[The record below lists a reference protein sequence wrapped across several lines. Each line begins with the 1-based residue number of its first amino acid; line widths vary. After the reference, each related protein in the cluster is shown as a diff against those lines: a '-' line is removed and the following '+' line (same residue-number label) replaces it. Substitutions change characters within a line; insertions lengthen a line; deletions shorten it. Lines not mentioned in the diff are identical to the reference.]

1 MRIVVRDHNRNR
13 REVYNVRTARSIRND
28 RMHNIKDADDDK
40 LEELEERV
48 KTLEKKLE
56 KLTSK
61 PEDES
66 EDVEVEED
74 VDMDESD
81 MDEEPVE
88 EDSEEE
94 DEVVE
99 DLGDSFGCRDSLKP
113 RSLKSI
119 GALAKNSTKDSIDSD
134 DAEINAWKNR

>member
-13 REVYNVRTARSIRND
+13 REVYNVRTARLTRND
-28 RMHNIKDADDDK
+28 RLHNIKDADDDK

-56 KLTSK
+56 KLTAK
-61 PEDES
+61 PEE

-81 MDEEPVE
+81 MDEEPEDEVE
-88 EDSEEE
+88 DE

-99 DLGDSFGCRDSLKP
+99 DLGDAFGCRDSLKP

-119 GALAKNSTKDSIDSD
+119 GSLARNSSKDSIDSD